1 MFKRNRTSELIVKP
15 AYSPRTK
22 FIVIGVIASIVAA
35 GGWGI
40 YTYGLTTAGFEVL
53 SASRRAG
60 DLQRS
65 IDKLVDENQEL
76 RESLVRAQRSLQMDQ
91 VAYEELNG
99 SLQKSARE
107 IVKLKEEISFYR
119 AILSPNNK
127 VAGLHIQ
134 SMHVEP
140 TTDASL
146 YRYKLVVI
154 QALKHD
160 RNIYGTA
167 YFEISGLQGGQQ
179 KVLRFPEKNK
189 RQMTVNF
196 KYFQDVEGEFKVP
209 LNFSPN
215 KLTVKVVTR
224 GKDAKTVEKDY
235 PWPQRQI

>member
-15 AYSPRTK
+15 AYSPRHK
-22 FIVIGVIASIVAA
+22 LLILGIIAAIIG
-35 GGWGI
+35 GGAWGI
-40 YTYGLTTAGFEVL
+40 YSYGLNTAGFDIL
-53 SASRRAG
+53 SASRKQD
-60 DLQRS
+60 DLRRS

-91 VAYEELNG
+91 VAYEDLND
-99 SLQKSARE
+99 SLQKSSRE

-140 TTDASL
+140 THESGI

-160 RNIYGTA
+160 FNIYGTA
-167 YFEISGLQGGQQ
+167 EFEVSGLQGGKQQ
-179 KVLRFPEKNK
+179 TLKFPEKNQ
-189 RQMTVNF
+189 RSISVNF
-196 KYFQDVEGEFKVP
+196 KYFQDIEGEFKIP

-215 KLTVKVVTR
+215 SVSVKVVTR
-224 GKDAKTVEKDY
+224 GRDAKTVEKDY
-235 PWPQRQI
+235 PWPSRES